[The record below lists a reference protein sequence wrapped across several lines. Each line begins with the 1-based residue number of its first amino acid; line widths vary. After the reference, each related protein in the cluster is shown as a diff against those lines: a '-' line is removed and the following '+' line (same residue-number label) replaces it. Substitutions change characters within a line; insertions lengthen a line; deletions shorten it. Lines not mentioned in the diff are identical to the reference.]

1 METIMQEQKFLA
13 QHAYELEGEMRE
25 AAERGNMKQAAVL
38 MNEIKKIRKAQSRL
52 AINGKF

>member
-1 METIMQEQKFLA
+1 METIIREQQFLA

-25 AAERGNMKQAAVL
+25 AAERGNMKRAGVL

-52 AINGKF
+52 AASGKI